1 MVFEL
6 TFAAAAALMS
16 ALTCS
21 FCSWFCCVVFDN
33 RLDYDD
39 MMWMGEWGLNV
50 SSYCMYYL
58 TIGGRKN
65 KLIIIIIV
73 CLKNLNIN
81 IIHKVSIFNYY

>member
-1 MVFEL
+1 M
-6 TFAAAAALMS
+6 
-16 ALTCS
+16 
-21 FCSWFCCVVFDN
+21 FDN

-50 SSYCMYYL
+50 SSYCILLNYW
-58 TIGGRKN
+58 GKN

-81 IIHKVSIFNYY
+81 IIHKVSIFNYYLSPPVITPT